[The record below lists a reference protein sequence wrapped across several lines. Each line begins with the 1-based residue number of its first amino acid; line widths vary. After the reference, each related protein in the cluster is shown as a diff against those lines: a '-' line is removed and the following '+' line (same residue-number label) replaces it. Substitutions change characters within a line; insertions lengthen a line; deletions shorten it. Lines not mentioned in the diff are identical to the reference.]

1 MNSSAA
7 SGDLSGKAISANG
20 GWMPQ
25 RAVCEFFGVSVM
37 SLWRWE
43 RDKKMAFPRSVE
55 INGRRYF
62 QRDEIV
68 NYRPPE
74 TPQSKRRPPYKT
86 KKTDVS
92 RENV

>member
-1 MNSSAA
+1 MKSSAA
-7 SGDLSGKAISANG
+7 LGEVTGKPTPASG

-43 RDKKMAFPRSVE
+43 RDPRMAFPASTM

-62 QRDEIV
+62 PRDEII

-74 TPQSKRRPPYKT
+74 APQSKRQPPSN
-86 KKTDVS
+86 KKF
-92 RENV
+92 RENA